1 MFPMAWIENGPIS
14 LPPPTVAAMAGL
26 AIFACALGGIGLG
39 FSGSWRNSQAPSAD
53 TIDQAQGLDQ
63 APIAKPIVDVTAAEQ
78 QAPAANTATAD
89 DNSASADD
97 NEDNSASIAAQTA
110 EAQAAQSRSSKPAD
124 IDDILT
130 SRSEKPQAPAK
141 PSTDENAP
149 PSDVPF

>member
-1 MFPMAWIENGPIS
+1 MAWIENGPIS

-39 FSGSWRNSQAPSAD
+39 FVGSWRNAQRPSGD
-53 TIDQAQGLDQ
+53 IIDQSQGLDQ
-63 APIAKPIVDVTAAEQ
+63 APIAKPIVDITAAQQ
-78 QAPAANTATAD
+78 QAPAANTAAA
-89 DNSASADD
+89 DNSVSADD
-97 NEDNSASIAAQTA
+97 NGDNSNSIAAQTA
-110 EAQAAQSRSSKPAD
+110 AAQAVQSRPSKSAD